1 MLLYLTMIFLQVL
14 YVGINS
20 EGKILHGFA
29 IQQES
34 SSSNRSS
41 YTWSNLIQGDY
52 QFSVVA
58 FTSKGPG
65 EAANLTLS
73 TLPNNGKLSCCVS
86 N

>member
-1 MLLYLTMIFLQVL
+1 MLLYVTMIFSQVL

-20 EGKILHGFA
+20 EGKIFHKFT

-41 YTWSNLIQGDY
+41 YTWNNLIQGEY

-65 EAANLTLS
+65 EATNLTLS
-73 TLPNNGKLSCCVS
+73 HYLVIVS
-86 N
+86 

>member
-1 MLLYLTMIFLQVL
+1 MIFSQVL

-20 EGKILHGFA
+20 EGKIFHSFA

-34 SSSNRSS
+34 SNSNRSS
-41 YTWSNLIQGDY
+41 YTWNNLIQGEY

-58 FTSKGPG
+58 FTNKGPG

-73 TLPNNGKLSCCVS
+73 TLPNNGKLSCCII